1 MTVDF
6 TSTKT
11 TSRRVVLLTGGARA
25 GKSRRA
31 LEICAPYPTKI
42 FCATATAMD
51 DEMAAR
57 INAHQAE
64 RGAEWTTV
72 EEPLELT
79 DALIARADANA
90 GAINDFATASGWL
103 ANLARDAAT
112 RSNTSV
118 CLTITD
124 PDVTALDADG
134 QAAFAKGLVALL
146 DKEGVAYDIGAYRD
160 APAGL
165 RIWAAATVER
175 SDLEA
180 LMPWLEWAFRSQKAS
195 LKAAA

>member
-72 EEPLELT
+72 EEPLDPAAALSRVGTPEAVVVVDCLTVWLGNLFHEYDLDLTRIGEATGRFVDLLHAPPCDLVIVTNELGWG
-79 DALIARADANA
+79 IVPAD
-90 GAINDFATASGWL
+90 GM
-103 ANLARDAAT
+103 T
-112 RSNTSV
+112 RSFRDEAGRLNQRV
-118 CLTITD
+118 
-124 PDVTALDADG
+124 AEKADRVEL
-134 QAAFAKGLVALL
+134 LVSGIPL
-146 DKEGVAYDIGAYRD
+146 V
-160 APAGL
+160 
-165 RIWAAATVER
+165 
-175 SDLEA
+175 
-180 LMPWLEWAFRSQKAS
+180 
-195 LKAAA
+195 LKDNLKTT